1 MTVLKSSREA
11 AQRHEKAKLELTSQ
25 VLSLE
30 ARRDSDMAALD
41 ESTKD
46 RAVLA
51 SEYENLQAQ
60 MKDRIAD
67 NKGSQGVA
75 AAADHVT
82 LTHEYERVKSA
93 LGESLSEV
101 KQAQHEILELE
112 AINQAKDE
120 DYNRAV
126 AQHEAERDQ
135 AQLATTARLEQIE
148 RRCQKQAGLDNQSVV
163 DAVLAEKVEVQA
175 QLKRVQAHLKRST
188 NETALNQAEIGR
200 LKVAAKGDARIMRE
214 KTAQIAALE
223 AQRASDVNAMDEST
237 ALGSR
242 FHTEYEHLQAK
253 MKEMIADNRG
263 SQERVAALS
272 SLLGERDDR
281 IKALADQS
289 KAKSAEFE
297 EARAVL
303 KRELKAARAE
313 TRPPCVEEA
322 SIEIEMAGG
331 SEALLASAAT
341 TDAGGEKARL
351 RAHRTALGLETGG
364 LSGPVVGL
372 GSLEA
377 PLSWL

>member
-1 MTVLKSSREA
+1 
-11 AQRHEKAKLELTSQ
+11 
-25 VLSLE
+25 
-30 ARRDSDMAALD
+30 
-41 ESTKD
+41 
-46 RAVLA
+46 
-51 SEYENLQAQ
+51 
-60 MKDRIAD
+60 
-67 NKGSQGVA
+67 
-75 AAADHVT
+75 
-82 LTHEYERVKSA
+82 
-93 LGESLSEV
+93 
-101 KQAQHEILELE
+101 
-112 AINQAKDE
+112 
-120 DYNRAV
+120 
-126 AQHEAERDQ
+126 
-135 AQLATTARLEQIE
+135 
-148 RRCQKQAGLDNQSVV
+148 VV
-163 DAVLAEKVEVQA
+163 DAVLGEKVEVQA

-272 SLLGERDDR
+272 SQLGERDDR

-313 TRPPCVEEA
+313 TRPCVEEA